1 MFVSIYMIYAL
12 YLCLVAYNDMP
23 VFLIVLIYVIL
34 ILVQFFIECTPFE
47 LIIKTK
53 YIRRKEGVWLSTSFL
68 NVLTHIQ

>member
-34 ILVQFFIECTPFE
+34 ILQFFIECTPYE

-53 YIRRKEGVWLSTSFL
+53 YIRS
-68 NVLTHIQ
+68 

>member
-12 YLCLVAYNDMP
+12 YLCIVAYNDMP

-34 ILVQFFIECTPFE
+34 ILVKFFIECTPFE

-53 YIRRKEGVWLSTSFL
+53 YIRS
-68 NVLTHIQ
+68 